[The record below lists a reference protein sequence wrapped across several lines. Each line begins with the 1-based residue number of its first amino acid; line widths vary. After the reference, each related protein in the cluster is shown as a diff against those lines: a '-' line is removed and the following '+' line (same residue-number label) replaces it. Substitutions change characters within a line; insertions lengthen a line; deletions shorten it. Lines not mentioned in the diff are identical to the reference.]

1 MSSQHH
7 ESPEGTWVGAQAS
20 VLEVAIWAKVIA
32 KDGDSFVSASCNQ
45 TNFGMDCAAVM
56 PLGLAFSWQEGQ
68 VLSLAP
74 KCSVSGR
81 IAFK

>member
-1 MSSQHH
+1 M
-7 ESPEGTWVGAQAS
+7 WV
-20 VLEVAIWAKVIA
+20 VAIWAKVIA
-32 KDGDSFVSASCNQ
+32 KDSDSFVSASWNQ
-45 TNFGMDCAAVM
+45 TNFVMDCAGVM
-56 PLGLAFSWQEGQ
+56 PVGLAFSLQEEQ